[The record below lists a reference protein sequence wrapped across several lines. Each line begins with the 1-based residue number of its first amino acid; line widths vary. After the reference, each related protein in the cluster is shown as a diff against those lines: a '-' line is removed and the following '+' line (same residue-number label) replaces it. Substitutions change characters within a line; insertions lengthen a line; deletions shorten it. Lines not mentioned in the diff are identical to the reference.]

1 MTTTPTQGVFMKH
14 LISTKSIAAVA
25 FALGTFTAASSVY
38 AGSDMHMTIGVSTPG
53 IHAQLIPV
61 QMQSRPV
68 FTPEQSHFSR
78 FNDGRRDDGDHW
90 QRRNPYS
97 GHDRNGIASSG
108 DPRNRWHQTRSYGPY
123 GDLDRDG
130 IMNRWDSDRDGD
142 GIRNRFDR
150 RPDIQNRR

>member
-1 MTTTPTQGVFMKH
+1 MKH

-25 FALGTFTAASSVY
+25 FALGTFTAASSVH
-38 AGSDMHMTIGVSTPG
+38 AGSDMHMTIGVSVPG
-53 IHAQLIPV
+53 IHAQLTPV
-61 QMQSRPV
+61 QMHSRQV
-68 FTPEQSHFSR
+68 FTPAHGDSSR
-78 FNDGRRDDGDHW
+78 INYGRRDDGNNW

-130 IMNRWDSDRDGD
+130 IMNRWDVDRDGD
-142 GIRNRFDR
+142 GVRNRFDR
-150 RPDIQNRR
+150 RPDNPNRR